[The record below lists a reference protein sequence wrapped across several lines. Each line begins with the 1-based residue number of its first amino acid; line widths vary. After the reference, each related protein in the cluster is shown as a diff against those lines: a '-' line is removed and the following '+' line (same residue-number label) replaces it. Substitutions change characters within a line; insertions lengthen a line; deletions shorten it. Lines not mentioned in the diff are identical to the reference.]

1 MTRPARFAV
10 VLATCAP
17 LWPAC
22 GPGGGSGTL
31 PTPLVG
37 PPSSTLAPNG
47 PPTASLSGIW
57 AGKPPAAGMV
67 VSVSGCGAC
76 SGAPFSAADVVLNI
90 SDSSHSLSGSATL
103 TVREGGTIG
112 EVIPASV
119 TGSVGLAGRVTMQWN
134 ATTENGGPAPVA
146 LFVLEGV
153 VSASRMSGTVILTGG
168 GVSADGT
175 WSVTLQ

>member
-10 VLATCAP
+10 VLATCAA
-17 LWPAC
+17 LGPAC
-22 GPGGGSGTL
+22 GPGRGSGTL

-37 PPSSTLAPNG
+37 PPATTLAPNG
-47 PPTASLSGIW
+47 SPTASLSGIW

-76 SGAPFSAADVVLNI
+76 SGAPFSTADVVLNI
-90 SDSSHSLSGSATL
+90 SDSSHSLSGNATL
-103 TVREGGTIG
+103 TVREGGSIG

-119 TGSVGLAGRVTMQWN
+119 TGSVGLAGRVTMQWKP
-134 ATTENGGPAPVA
+134 TTENAPIA

-153 VSASRMSGTVILTGG
+153 VSANRMSGTLILTDGS
-168 GVSADGT
+168 VSADGT

>member
-10 VLATCAP
+10 VLATCAA
-17 LWPAC
+17 LGPAC
-22 GPGGGSGTL
+22 GPGRGSGTL

-37 PPSSTLAPNG
+37 PPATTLAPNG
-47 PPTASLSGIW
+47 SPTASLSGIW

-67 VSVSGCGAC
+67 VSVSGCGAW

-90 SDSSHSLSGSATL
+90 SDSSHSLSGNATL
-103 TVREGGTIG
+103 TVREGGSIG

-119 TGSVGLAGRVTMQWN
+119 TGSVGLAGRVTMQWKP
-134 ATTENGGPAPVA
+134 TTENAPIA

-153 VSASRMSGTVILTGG
+153 VSANRMSGTVILTEG
-168 GVSADGT
+168 GVAADGT

>member
-10 VLATCAP
+10 VLATCAA

-22 GPGGGSGTL
+22 GPGRGSGTL

-37 PPSSTLAPNG
+37 PPASTLAPNG
-47 PPTASLSGIW
+47 SPTASLSGIW

-67 VSVSGCGAC
+67 VGVSGCGAC
-76 SGAPFSAADVVLNI
+76 SGAPFSTADVVLNI
-90 SDSSHSLSGSATL
+90 SDSSHSLSGNATL

-119 TGSVGLAGRVTMQWN
+119 TGSVGLAGRVTMQWKP
-134 ATTENGGPAPVA
+134 TTENGGPAPIA
-146 LFVLEGV
+146 LVLEGV
-153 VSASRMSGTVILTGG
+153 VSANRMSGTLILTEG